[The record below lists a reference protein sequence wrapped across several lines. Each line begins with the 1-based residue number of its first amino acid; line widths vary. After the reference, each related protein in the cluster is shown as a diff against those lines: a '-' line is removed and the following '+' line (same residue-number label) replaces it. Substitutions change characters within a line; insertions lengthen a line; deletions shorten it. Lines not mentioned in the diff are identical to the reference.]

1 MVPLFVYSE
10 VEMAIELLNGSLKVE
25 VFFDKKDKEYEDNI
39 CVCLREFGPEDEKIL
54 YAGETNIFI
63 NAEQAREIAQMLNT
77 AADHSSHASR

>member
-1 MVPLFVYSE
+1 
-10 VEMAIELLNGSLKVE
+10 MAIELLNGSLKVE

-54 YAGETNIFI
+54 NIFI